1 MIELM
6 IGMAVWVSLGA
17 AAAIAVGRASTIGA
31 PSAVPCP
38 LSRMHR
44 R

>member
-6 IGMAVWVSLGA
+6 IGIAAWVSLGA

-31 PSAVPCP
+31 QSAVTCR
-38 LSRMHR
+38 LARMPR